1 MEAQPGDQRPPE
13 PLLDL
18 KATVSR
24 YLDTVA
30 SIILILDVNGRI
42 LYLNAAAE
50 RLIGFTL
57 SELAGKD
64 WVNEF
69 VPRMDAESTRSILFR
84 MRDGETP
91 TRNTNAVKTR
101 GGGLRTLSW
110 NNTLVRNDAGLIS
123 AIVCTG
129 EDITETIAL
138 QDELERTREKM
149 ESALESGTILL
160 ITVDS
165 LWRIDFVNR
174 RTEVVTGYSREALV
188 GQDISTLLPRL
199 AGSDVEDLRHT
210 VLGGGTYGPV
220 DVSLRTKPGVFLEY
234 EVTVDPIYIH
244 GSVVGAVVTARDL
257 IKRRESESR
266 IRLQAAI
273 LDQVDNAVVASD
285 MRGGVVY
292 WNKEAEKLFEKKR
305 SEAMGI
311 PISDI
316 WGDRVS
322 SKGMGEIMAAV
333 YEKGSWEGTLGV
345 KKETGEERMTVL
357 TISLVEDVHG
367 APVAMVGVTTDI
379 TERLKM
385 EQALKES
392 EERFRRLAE
401 NAVDVVFRI
410 SPDKGVE
417 YVNKSVEKVLGYTI
431 DEMYGNRELG
441 LQLISPGDVYMQ
453 KEMLDELRA
462 GVDFAGGIRSRWTSK
477 DGRIVH
483 LDVSVVPVV
492 DALGKLAA
500 VEGIARD
507 VTKTV
512 ELEEELKKYSQELER
527 LVEKRTEQLKESQ
540 ARLVK
545 VERMA
550 AIGELAAQV
559 AHDLRNPLTSINTS
573 VFFLRDAMVQG
584 DKPEVV
590 KTMTLIEKSVK
601 HANAIVSDLL
611 EYSRT
616 EVGERKEVT
625 LLSMVR
631 SALERSPVGPY
642 IKVELNVKPS
652 LTVYAD
658 EQKMFRVFS
667 NLFRNAADAMPGGG
681 TLTVNAVLVEDTATI
696 EVKDTGVGIKKEHL
710 EKLFTPFFTT
720 KSQGMGLGLPICKRI
735 VEGHGGTISI
745 NSVPKKGTTV
755 TLTLPTKVS
764 AARGPELGDLSGGE
778 RHPPYLPRKW
788 TGPSVGS

>member
-1 MEAQPGDQRPPE
+1 MSVLPRDSQPAPA
-13 PLLDL
+13 PLLDVN
-18 KATVSR
+18 AMVSH
-24 YLDTVA
+24 YMDTVA
-30 SIILILDVNGRI
+30 SVILILDVQGRI
-42 LYLNAAAE
+42 LYLNTSGE

-64 WVNEF
+64 WIGEF
-69 VPRMDAESTRSILFR
+69 IPRMDLESTRSVLER
-84 MRDGETP
+84 MKGGETP
-91 TRNTNAVKTR
+91 TRLTNSVKTR
-101 GGGLRTLSW
+101 GGGMRTITW
-110 NNTLVRNDAGLIS
+110 NNTLVHDDAGNIT

-149 ESALESGTILL
+149 ESALDSGTILL
-160 ITVDS
+160 ITADS
-165 LWRIDFVNR
+165 LWRIDFINK
-174 RTEVVTGYSREALV
+174 RTEVVTGYDRGSII
-188 GQDISTLLPRL
+188 GKDISVLLPRL
-199 AGSDVEDLRHT
+199 AGSDVEDLRNT
-210 VLGGGTYGPV
+210 VAGGGTYGPV

-234 EVTVDPIYIH
+234 EVTVDPIFIH

-257 IKRRESESR
+257 IRRRESESR

-285 MRGGVVY
+285 MRGGIIY

-305 SEAMGI
+305 SEAMGM
-311 PISDI
+311 PVSDI
-316 WGDRVS
+316 WGDLVS

-333 YEKGSWEGTLGV
+333 YEKGSWDGELRV
-345 KKETGEERMTVL
+345 KKASSEERMTVL
-357 TISLVEDVHG
+357 TISLVEDIHG
-367 APVAMVGVTTDI
+367 APIAMVGVSTDI

-401 NAVDVVFRI
+401 NAVDVIFRI
-410 SPDKGVE
+410 SPERGVE
-417 YVNKSVEKVLGYTI
+417 YVNKSVEKVLGYTVE
-431 DEMYGNRELG
+431 EMYGNRELG
-441 LQLISPGDVYMQ
+441 LQLISPGDVFMQ

-462 GVDFAGGIRSRWTSK
+462 GVNFTGGIRSKWVTK
-477 DGRIVH
+477 DGRTVH
-483 LDVSVVPVV
+483 LDVSIVPVV
-492 DALGKLAA
+492 DAEGKLTA

-512 ELEEELKKYSQELER
+512 ELEEELKKYSQELEK
-527 LVEKRTEQLKESQ
+527 LVEKRTGQLKESQ
-540 ARLVK
+540 ERLVK
-545 VERMA
+545 AERLA

-573 VFFLRDAMVQG
+573 VFFLRDAMVEG
-584 DKPEVV
+584 EKPEVV

-611 EYSRT
+611 EYSRA
-616 EVGERKEVT
+616 EVGERKEVS
-625 LLSMVR
+625 LVGLVN
-631 SALERSPVGPY
+631 SALERSPLGQYV
-642 IKVELNVKPS
+642 KVELS
-652 LTVYAD
+652 LRPGIRVYAD
-658 EQKMFRVFS
+658 EQKLLRVFC

-681 TLTVNAVLVEDTATI
+681 TLTISAVQVEDTATV

-710 EKLFTPFFTT
+710 DKLFTPFFTT

-745 NSVPKKGTTV
+745 TSVLKKGTTV
-755 TLTLPTKVS
+755 TLTLPTKASPPNEGSIGPPPGS
-764 AARGPELGDLSGGE
+764 ALS
-778 RHPPYLPRKW
+778 LRKW
-788 TGPSVGS
+788 TGPSVGP

>member
-1 MEAQPGDQRPPE
+1 MSVPPRGNQPAPG
-13 PLLDL
+13 PLLDIR
-18 KATVSR
+18 ATVSH
-24 YLDTVA
+24 YLDTVG
-30 SIILILDVNGRI
+30 SVILILDIQGRI
-42 LYLNAAAE
+42 LYLNATAE
-50 RLIGFTL
+50 RLIGYTL

-64 WVNEF
+64 WASEF
-69 VPRMDAESTRSILFR
+69 IPRMDVESTRSVIDR
-84 MRDGETP
+84 MRGGETP
-91 TRNTNAVKTR
+91 TRLTNSVKTR
-101 GGGLRTLSW
+101 GGGMRTISW
-110 NNTLVRNDAGLIS
+110 NNTLVRDDAGS
-123 AIVCTG
+123 VAAIVCTG

-165 LWRIDFVNR
+165 LWHIDFVNK
-174 RTEVVTGYSREALV
+174 RTEIVTGYDRGALL
-188 GQDISTLLPRL
+188 GKDISELLPRL
-199 AGSDVEDLRHT
+199 AGSDVEDLRNT
-210 VLGGGTYGPV
+210 VTTGGTFGPV

-234 EVTVDPIYIH
+234 EVTVDPIFIH

-257 IKRRESESR
+257 IRRRESESR

-292 WNKEAEKLFEKKR
+292 WNKEAEKLFGKKR
-305 SEAMGI
+305 SEAMGM
-311 PISDI
+311 PVSDV
-316 WGDRVS
+316 WGDLVS

-333 YEKGSWEGTLGV
+333 YEKGSWEGVLRV
-345 KKETGEERMTVL
+345 KTVAGDERMTVL

-367 APVAMVGVTTDI
+367 APIAMVGVSTDV

-431 DEMYGNRELG
+431 DEMYSNKELG
-441 LQLISPGDVYMQ
+441 LQLISPGDVFMQ

-462 GVDFAGGIRSRWTSK
+462 GVDFTGGIRSKWLTK
-477 DGRIVH
+477 DGRTVH
-483 LDVSVVPVV
+483 LDVSIVPVV
-492 DALGKLAA
+492 GANSKLVA

-512 ELEEELKKYSQELER
+512 ELEEELKKYSQELEK
-527 LVEKRTEQLKESQ
+527 LVEKRTTQLKESQ
-540 ARLVK
+540 ERLVK
-545 VERMA
+545 AERLA

-573 VFFLRDAMVQG
+573 VFFLRDALVEG
-584 DKPEVV
+584 EKPEVI

-601 HANAIVSDLL
+601 HANDIVSDLL
-611 EYSRT
+611 EYSRA
-616 EVGERKEVT
+616 EVGERKEIS
-625 LLSMVR
+625 LLGFVKT
-631 SALERSPVGPY
+631 ALERSPMGQYV
-642 IKVELNVKPS
+642 KVELNVGPNV
-652 LTVYAD
+652 TVYAD
-658 EQKMFRVFS
+658 EQKLLRVFS
-667 NLFRNAADAMPGGG
+667 NLFRNAADAMPDGG
-681 TLTVNAVLVEDTATI
+681 TVTVNAVKAEDTVTI
-696 EVKDTGVGIKKEHL
+696 QVKDTGVGIKKEHL

-735 VEGHGGTISI
+735 IEGHGGTIAI
-745 NSVPKKGTTV
+745 DSVPKKGTTV
-755 TLTLPTKVS
+755 TLTLSSKATATKDFPLES
-764 AARGPELGDLSGGE
+764 ALGPSHLRPG
-778 RHPPYLPRKW
+778 KW
-788 TGPSVGS
+788 KGPSVGS